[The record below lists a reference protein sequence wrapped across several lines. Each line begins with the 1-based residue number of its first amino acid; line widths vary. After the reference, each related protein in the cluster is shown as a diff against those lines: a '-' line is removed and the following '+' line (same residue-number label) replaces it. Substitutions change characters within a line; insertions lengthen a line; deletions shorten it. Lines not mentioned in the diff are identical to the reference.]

1 MDNIENYKSALA
13 SVSKKEMEQRKI
25 IKKLLQDKE
34 ELKKQLAL
42 YSVSNS
48 KRINLMVFEEN
59 TRCYKLTN
67 KELETYTKQGMIEKG
82 DKHYKC
88 ELIKKY

>member
-1 MDNIENYKSALA
+1 MNNNDFNKITDLMLEIGNLRNEN
-13 SVSKKEMEQRKI
+13 
-25 IKKLLQDKE
+25 KKLLQDKE

-48 KRINLMVFEEN
+48 KRINLMVFEGN